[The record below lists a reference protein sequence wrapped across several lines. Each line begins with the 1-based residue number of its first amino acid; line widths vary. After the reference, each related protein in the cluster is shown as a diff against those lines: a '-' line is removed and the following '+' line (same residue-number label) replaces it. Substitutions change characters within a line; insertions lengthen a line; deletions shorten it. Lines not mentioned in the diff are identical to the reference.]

1 MDGKRTC
8 PNCEKPIPADRAYC
22 MHCGVSVGIKCP
34 TCGAVSPLG
43 SKRCSACG
51 YGFEAAREKKKKPQ
65 KKKKSGICAGFLKRY
80 AHVILPAGVLLFL
93 LIGMILALTV
103 PLTVTVSE
111 DNPKLPEPVSVRAF
125 DLIASFFGGTAES
138 VGALES
144 FAASMTADDF
154 VLHLLTDAAA
164 VCYLLLFVLLLPML

>member
-80 AHVILPAGVLLFL
+80 ANVILPAGVLLFL

-103 PLTVTVSE
+103 PLTVTV
-111 DNPKLPEPVSVRAF
+111 
-125 DLIASFFGGTAES
+125 
-138 VGALES
+138 
-144 FAASMTADDF
+144 
-154 VLHLLTDAAA
+154 
-164 VCYLLLFVLLLPML
+164 